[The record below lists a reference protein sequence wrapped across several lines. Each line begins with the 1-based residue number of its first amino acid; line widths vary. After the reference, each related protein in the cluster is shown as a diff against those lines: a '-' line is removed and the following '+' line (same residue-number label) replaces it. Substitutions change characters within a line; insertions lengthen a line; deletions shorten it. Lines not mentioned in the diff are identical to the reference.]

1 MTFNLTI
8 SLSGLGHGVLGSWRW
23 FLILWLV
30 LVKLHKF
37 GQIESWFLQD
47 LDLSDDAAIF
57 LKWEDFSA
65 ALFLNLSTD
74 ISLNPAQINLI
85 INKIERKKKREIG
98 IRTEY

>member
-1 MTFNLTI
+1 MF
-8 SLSGLGHGVLGSWRW
+8 SLSRLGHSVFGGWRG
-23 FLILWLV
+23 LLVLWLL

-37 GQIESWFLQD
+37 GQIESWFLED
-47 LDLSDDAAIF
+47 LDLPDDAAIF

-65 ALFLNLSTD
+65 ALFLNLSTN

-85 INKIERKKKREIG
+85 INKIERKKKSSIE